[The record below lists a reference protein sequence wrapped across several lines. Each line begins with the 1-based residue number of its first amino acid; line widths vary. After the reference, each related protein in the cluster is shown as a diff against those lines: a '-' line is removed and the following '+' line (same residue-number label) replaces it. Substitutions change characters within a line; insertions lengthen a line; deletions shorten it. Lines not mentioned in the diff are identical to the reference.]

1 MEFCILNIA
10 VPWDE
15 LAARVTY
22 VERFVRV
29 RNGSVHWS
37 SLSLWRQHVILSHEV
52 NSVGHCSELNHFQ
65 MAGEAAE
72 MFSLLH
78 SERVKLTLGLI
89 YSWWAGYEVKQ
100 KGYITTVYLAQI
112 APGIWMLSR
121 NSNEKSE
128 QSGASCGLCFIRF
141 VNKLTGL
148 ETEFGVTRYIISFY
162 HYFYSE
168 MSILL
173 FFKKRKKKKTS
184 HWNKLNY
191 ITFCYI
197 DTI

>member
-1 MEFCILNIA
+1 MNSL
-10 VPWDE
+10 
-15 LAARVTY
+15 Y
-22 VERFVRV
+22 VERFVRA

-78 SERVKLTLGLI
+78 SDRVKLTLGLI
-89 YSWWAGYEVKQ
+89 YSWWAGHEVKQ

-128 QSGASCGLCFIRF
+128 QSGAPRGLCFIRF
-141 VNKLTGL
+141 VNKWTCL

-162 HYFYSE
+162 HFTIT
-168 MSILL
+168 SIQKFL
-173 FFKKRKKKKTS
+173 FRSLKKQKRKKQIKHYTQ
-184 HWNKLNY
+184 LN
-191 ITFCYI
+191 
-197 DTI
+197 